1 MSTAT
6 TEENKELI
14 HEYLDAWENQ
24 NPDAI
29 PALLADD
36 FSVPHTDPT
45 GAEVQLDAEGI
56 QEEMAVYDAAFSE
69 LGHEVHEIV
78 AEDDWVVVRITIA
91 GVHDGEFLAIEPTG
105 NRIEIEEY
113 LSFRVADGEIVDMN
127 SLADGLALLR
137 QLDIDLP
144 IG

>member
-1 MSTAT
+1 MSTTT

-14 HEYLDAWENQ
+14 HEYLDAWEDQ

-29 PALLADD
+29 PAVLADD
-36 FSVPHTDPT
+36 FSTAHTDPT
-45 GAEVQLDAEGI
+45 GTEMQLDAEGV
-56 QEEMAVYDAAFSE
+56 QELMTGYYEAFSE

-78 AEDDWVVVRITIA
+78 AEDDRVVVRLTFG
-91 GVHDGEFLAIEPTG
+91 GVHDGEFLGIEPTG
-105 NRIEIEEY
+105 NRIEVEEY
-113 LSFRVADGEIVDMN
+113 LSFRVADGEIVELH
-127 SLADGLALLR
+127 SLADSLALLR